1 MLIVR
6 HNSSVVKK
14 ADFPPHFDLKLGYIY
29 CKIILPNCS
38 NDFFRCAERICGTG
52 NGQARFW
59 VKILQP
65 PLFYKVVSQEH
76 PQNEKKREERKNGE
90 NIEQG

>member
-38 NDFFRCAERICGTG
+38 NDFFGVRSEYAARGTG
-52 NGQARFW
+52 RHGYGLRFCSLRCFT
-59 VKILQP
+59 K
-65 PLFYKVVSQEH
+65 LFRRSIRRM
-76 PQNEKKREERKNGE
+76 KKREERKNGE